1 MSAFIRLYP
10 KAWRERYG
18 DELIALLEDRPAR
31 PLDIFDL
38 LFGALDAHLHP
49 RDLGLRPDERKG
61 TPMSIRSISPV
72 LLLLMGIAALVAGY
86 SLVVSAISVLE
97 PDPTR
102 WEGWGAAGLTAA
114 SALILAGLALGL
126 WRPVLGLLLGIA
138 GTILA
143 VAAAPWLWF
152 IAIPVGLAT
161 AIPLVARRAPVKGQ
175 TQPA

>member
-1 MSAFIRLYP
+1 MSAFVRLYP

-18 DELIALLEDRPAR
+18 DELMALLEDRPAR
-31 PLDIFDL
+31 PFDTLDL
-38 LFGALDAHLHP
+38 LLGALDAHLHR
-49 RDLGLRPDERKG
+49 RDLGLRPDEGKG
-61 TPMSIRSISPV
+61 IPMSIRSIPPV

-86 SLVVSAISVLE
+86 SLVVSAVGVLQ

-102 WEGWGAAGLTAA
+102 WEGWGPAGLTAA

-126 WRPVLGLLLGIA
+126 WRPVPGVVLGIA
-138 GTILA
+138 GTVLA

-161 AIPLVARRAPVKGQ
+161 AIPLVARSTSTQRP